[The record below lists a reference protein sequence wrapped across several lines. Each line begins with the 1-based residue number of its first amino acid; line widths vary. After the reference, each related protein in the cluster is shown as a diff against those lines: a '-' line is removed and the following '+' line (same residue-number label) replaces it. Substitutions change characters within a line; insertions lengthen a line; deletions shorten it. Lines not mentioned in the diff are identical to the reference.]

1 MAPEVTR
8 AGTILAVADVERS
21 LAFYRD
27 MLGFE
32 LEATYDDPPYATL
45 AAPVRGCRWPSRATP
60 PRTARACR
68 WSRRADPSRLAAI
81 LVLEVEDC
89 LGAHRELSAAGVRF
103 LAEPYSPPWGGHRCF
118 AVDPDGNL
126 SSWSSRHEGRA
137 ARRARRRSRSAAVAR
152 PGARPTIATRSCA

>member
-1 MAPEVTR
+1 MAPVVTR

-27 MLGFE
+27 RLGFE

-45 AAPVRGCRWPSRATP
+45 ACAGARVSLAEQGHPAEDRPGVSMAAP
-60 PRTARACR
+60 
-68 WSRRADPSRLAAI
+68 ADPSRLAAI

-89 LGAHRELSAAGVRF
+89 LGAHRELTAAGVRF
-103 LAEPYSPPWGGHRCF
+103 LAEPHSPPWGGHRCF

-126 SSWSSRHEGRA
+126 VELEQPS
-137 ARRARRRSRSAAVAR
+137 
-152 PGARPTIATRSCA
+152 